1 MNLDKIVKL
10 FRYIGG
16 IPKSA
21 YVNFRL
27 LPFNQ
32 AIFLPIIVSRKTKL
46 RSLSGKAHL
55 KKVKTGIVRIGFGG
69 TDMMD
74 YRYERSILKITGDIY
89 FQGKTKIGVGA
100 KIMVSGKL
108 TLGNS
113 FDITGDAMI
122 ICAKETQI
130 GDNCMIAWQTI
141 LMDTDQH
148 AIYDTNNKIINQD
161 KPIIIGNNVWIGAKS
176 FILKGSIIPDGCIIG
191 ANTTIAKE
199 FKEQKAVIV
208 GNPAKILKENIS
220 WNH

>member
-1 MNLDKIVKL
+1 MNLDKTVKL
-10 FRYIGG
+10 IRYIGG
-16 IPKSA
+16 IPKSI

-27 LPFNQ
+27 LPFKQ
-32 AIFLPIIVSRKTKL
+32 AVFLPIIVSRKTKL

-55 KKVKTGIVRIGFGG
+55 TKVKTGIVRIGFGG

-122 ICAKETQI
+122 ICAKEIQI
-130 GDNCMIAWQTI
+130 GDNCMIAWQSI

-148 AIYDTNNKIINQD
+148 AIYDEKKSVINQD

-176 FILKGSIIPDGCIIG
+176 FILKGSILPDGCIIG
-191 ANTTIAKE
+191 ANTTITKE
-199 FKEQKAVIV
+199 FTQQKAVIA
-208 GNPAKILKENIS
+208 GNPAKIIKENIS

>member
-1 MNLDKIVKL
+1 MNLDKTVKL
-10 FRYIGG
+10 IRYIGG
-16 IPKSA
+16 IPKSI

-27 LPFNQ
+27 LPFKQ
-32 AIFLPIIVSRKTKL
+32 AVFLPIIVSRKTKL

-55 KKVKTGIVRIGFGG
+55 TKVKTGIVRIGFGG

-122 ICAKETQI
+122 ICAKEIQI
-130 GDNCMIAWQTI
+130 GDNCMIAWQSI

-148 AIYDTNNKIINQD
+148 AIYDEKKSVINQD

-176 FILKGSIIPDGCIIG
+176 FILKGSILPDGCIIG
-191 ANTTIAKE
+191 ANTTITKE
-199 FKEQKAVIV
+199 FTQQKAVIA
-208 GNPAKILKENIS
+208 GNPAKIIKENIQ

>member
-1 MNLDKIVKL
+1 MNLDKTVKL
-10 FRYIGG
+10 IRYIGG
-16 IPKSA
+16 IPKSI

-27 LPFNQ
+27 LPFKQ
-32 AIFLPIIVSRKTKL
+32 AVFLPIIVSRKTKL

-55 KKVKTGIVRIGFGG
+55 TKIKTGIVRIGFGG

-108 TLGNS
+108 TLGNN

-122 ICAKETQI
+122 ICAKEIQI
-130 GDNCMIAWQTI
+130 GNNCMIAWQSI

-148 AIYDTNNKIINQD
+148 AIYDDKKSIINQD
-161 KPIIIGNNVWIGAKS
+161 KPILIGNDVWVGAKS
-176 FILKGSIIPDGCIIG
+176 FILKGSTIPDGCIVG

-199 FKEQKAVIV
+199 FKEQKAVIA
-208 GNPAKILKENIS
+208 GNPAKIIKENIS

>member
-1 MNLDKIVKL
+1 MNIDKIVKL
-10 FRYIGG
+10 IRYITGT
-16 IPKSA
+16 PKSI

-27 LPFNQ
+27 LPLHQ
-32 AIFLPIIVSRKTKL
+32 AIKLPIIVSRKTKL
-46 RSLSGKAHL
+46 RSLSGKVHL
-55 KKVKTGIVRIGFGG
+55 SEVRTGIIRIGFGG

-108 TLGNS
+108 TLGSN

-122 ICAKETQI
+122 ICAKEIEI
-130 GDNCMIAWQTI
+130 GNNTMIAWQSI

-148 AIYDTNNKIINQD
+148 AIYNVDNTIINQD
-161 KPIIIGNNVWIGAKS
+161 KKITIGNNVWIGAKS
-176 FILKGSIIPDGCIIG
+176 FILKGATISDGCIVG
-191 ANTTIAKE
+191 ANSTILKE
-199 FKEQKAVIV
+199 FTQENAIIA
-208 GNPAKILKENIS
+208 GNPARILKENIQ